1 MSRTERGNRIMD
13 SLCDAIILQNQ
24 RQRDRDITMVLTV
37 KTGSVESYLVFTVHL
52 VYKDLVWK
60 KVQAL
65 VVSVKFEQEFHLGVD
80 CSATYGRVLT
90 WLVIVLWKRSLH
102 NLLRDSTERD
112 ALSLPPSPFSV
123 LYLVYL
129 SNCDK
134 VWSVMEYVEWWLLLL
149 FFHMDRS
156 ISYSRAEA

>member
-112 ALSLPPSPFSV
+112 ALSLPPPPF
-123 LYLVYL
+123 L
-129 SNCDK
+129 SCIWFIWVIVTKYGVSWNMLNDDYYFCSFT
-134 VWSVMEYVEWWLLLL
+134 WT
-149 FFHMDRS
+149 
-156 ISYSRAEA
+156 EA